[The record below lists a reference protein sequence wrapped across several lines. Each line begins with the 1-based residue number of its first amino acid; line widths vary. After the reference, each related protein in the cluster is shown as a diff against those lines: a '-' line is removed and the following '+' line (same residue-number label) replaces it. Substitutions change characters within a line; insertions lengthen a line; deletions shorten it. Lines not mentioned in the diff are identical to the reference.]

1 MKKVIHVITDTNI
14 GGAGILLLNFL
25 DHHDRHSFDILI
37 LLPINSLLKGEL
49 TKRKVNFMELEG
61 IAEKS
66 LSLSSVHSLLNIY
79 RKEKPY
85 IVHTHASF
93 SARIAARL
101 YGKCRIVS
109 TRHSIF
115 DVPKYKTVFPVKQM
129 LGLINNTFSD
139 AIIAVSPPVKE
150 NIVSTGTSPKKITVI
165 PNGTN
170 QTKELSND
178 ERISIR
184 KKFDLKE
191 TDFVCAIIA
200 RLEKVKGHEDI
211 LKACEMLQKYDPNIK
226 ILIAGSGSE
235 ESNLKSMAK
244 NLNLTNCIFTGFIK
258 EIYEIEN
265 IMDLQLNASYG
276 TETCSLSLLEGMSL
290 GIPAVASDFG
300 GNPFV
305 IEDGVNGLIFPK
317 RNPQKLYETIIE
329 LKQNKDRYDK
339 MSVNSRRIYS
349 KKFTATA
356 MSEKMQKIYSKL

>member
-25 DHHDRHSFDILI
+25 DHHNRAAFDILI
-37 LLPINSLLKGEL
+37 LLPTNSLLKSEL
-49 TKRKVNFMELEG
+49 AKRNVNFMEVEG

-66 LSLSSVHSLLNIY
+66 LSVQAIRTLLNIY
-79 RKEKPY
+79 KKEKPH

-93 SARIAARL
+93 SARISARI

-115 DVPKYKTVFPVKQM
+115 DVPKYKTVFPAKQM
-129 LGLINNTFSD
+129 LGLLNNTFSD

-150 NIVSTGTSPKKITVI
+150 NIVLTGTNPKKITVI

-170 QTKELSND
+170 QTKELSSD
-178 ERISIR
+178 EKISIR
-184 KKFDLKE
+184 KKFGIQE
-191 TDFVCAIIA
+191 TNFVCAIIA

-226 ILIAGSGSE
+226 VLIAGSGSE
-235 ESNLKSMAK
+235 EGNLKNMA
-244 NLNLTNCIFTGFIK
+244 NALNLTNCIFTGFIK

-290 GIPAVASDFG
+290 GVPAVASDFG

-305 IEDGVNGLIFPK
+305 IENGVNGLIFPK
-317 RNPQKLYETIIE
+317 RDPQKLYEAIVE
-329 LKQNKDRYDK
+329 LKQNKDRYNK
-339 MSVNSRRIYS
+339 MSANSRQIYS
-349 KKFTATA
+349 KKFTAMA
-356 MSEKMQKIYSKL
+356 MADKMQKIYSEL